1 MLSTVSLRNVPV
13 VLRVGPWLAGL
24 ALAVS
29 GCNRSAARG
38 KEVAPAAASAAHVET
53 VVTAALGDMVAG
65 AASHYCLDHTSFG
78 GIVIPTLGWA
88 ALPPPQGSKGEKK

>member
-13 VLRVGPWLAGL
+13 VLRPWLAGL

-53 VVTAALGDMVAG
+53 VVE
-65 AASHYCLDHTSFG
+65 
-78 GIVIPTLGWA
+78 
-88 ALPPPQGSKGEKK
+88 GSKGEKK